1 MVGLKLTY
9 SFNKYLSAYYV
20 PETIR
25 IIKTGMLIEA
35 YALEMKKYGW
45 PISQLVGAWC

>member
-1 MVGLKLTY
+1 MVGLILTY
-9 SFNKYLSAYYV
+9 SFNKYLSADYV
-20 PETIR
+20 LETIR

-35 YALEMKKYGW
+35 CALEMKKYGW